1 MYKGALKDGSGE
13 KITVPLSTLGKTIFY
28 FLQIHIEAFL
38 FSPAD
43 SVFAAF
49 PAAFATVQK
58 PPSKSNPPNS
68 LKPFAALC

>member
-1 MYKGALKDGSGE
+1 M
-13 KITVPLSTLGKTIFY
+13 
-28 FLQIHIEAFL
+28 HIKAFL

-58 PPSKSNPPNS
+58 PPSKSNPSNS
-68 LKPFAALC
+68 LKPFAAVS